1 MITQVRTAAVHDG
14 KLPEAVEFGLKVV
27 AYISDKFPDLNIQLI
42 RNVGGPIYELHW
54 VSSTE
59 TLATYEEVNKSIEAD
74 EGYQAL
80 VAEAR
85 QARVFV
91 ASSLVDR
98 LYETIS
104 G

>member
-14 KLPEAVEFGLKVV
+14 KLPEAIEFGLKVV
-27 AYISDKFPDLNIQLI
+27 ALVNDKFPDLNIQLI
-42 RNVGGPIYELHW
+42 RNVVGPIYELHW

-59 TLATYEEVNKSIEAD
+59 SLATYEEVNKRIEAD
-74 EGYQAL
+74 QGYQAL
-80 VAEAR
+80 VAEIR
-85 QARVFV
+85 QAKVFV
-91 ASSLVDR
+91 ATSLVDR

>member
-14 KLPEAVEFGLKVV
+14 KFPEAVEIGLRVV
-27 AYISDKFPDLNIQLI
+27 ALINDKFPDLNVQLI

-54 VSSTE
+54 VSTAE
-59 TLATYEEVNKSIEAD
+59 TLAGYEDLTQRLEAD
-74 EGYQAL
+74 QGYQEL
-80 VAEAR
+80 VAGIR
-85 QARVFV
+85 QAKVFV

>member
-1 MITQVRTAAVHDG
+1 M
-14 KLPEAVEFGLKVV
+14 V
-27 AYISDKFPDLNIQLI
+27 ALLNDKFPDLNVQLI
-42 RNVGGPIYELHW
+42 RNVGGPLYELHW

-59 TLATYEEVNKSIEAD
+59 TLASYEDVTKRIEA
-74 EGYQAL
+74 EQGYQAL
-80 VAEAR
+80 VAEIR
-85 QARVFV
+85 QAKVFV

>member
-1 MITQVRTAAVHDG
+1 MITQVRTATVHDG

-27 AYISDKFPDLNIQLI
+27 ALLNDKVPELSAQLV
-42 RNVGGPIYELHW
+42 RNVGGPLYELHW
-54 VSSTE
+54 VSTTE
-59 TLATYEEVNKSIEAD
+59 TLASYDDVSKRIEAD
-74 EGYQAL
+74 EGYQEL
-80 VAEAR
+80 VAEIR
-85 QARVFV
+85 QAGVFV

>member
-1 MITQVRTAAVHDG
+1 
-14 KLPEAVEFGLKVV
+14 VV
-27 AYISDKFPDLNIQLI
+27 ALLNDKFPDLNVQLI
-42 RNVGGPIYELHW
+42 RNVGGPLYELHW

-59 TLATYEEVNKSIEAD
+59 TLASYEDVTKRIEA
-74 EGYQAL
+74 EQGYQAL
-80 VAEAR
+80 VAEIR
-85 QARVFV
+85 QAKVFV

>member
-14 KLPEAVEFGLKVV
+14 KFPEAVEIGLKVV
-27 AYISDKFPDLNIQLI
+27 ALINDKFPDLNVQLI

-74 EGYQAL
+74 QGYQAL

-85 QARVFV
+85 QAKVYV

>member
-1 MITQVRTAAVHDG
+1 MITQVRTAVVHDG

-27 AYISDKFPDLNIQLI
+27 ALLNDKFPDLNIQLI
-42 RNVGGPIYELHW
+42 RNVGGPLYELHW

-59 TLATYEEVNKSIEAD
+59 TLASYEEVTKRIEAD
-74 EGYQAL
+74 QGYQEL
-80 VAEAR
+80 VAEIR
-85 QARVFV
+85 QAKVFV
-91 ASSLVDR
+91 ATSLVDR